1 MSHGTY
7 VHIIAQGNTLFY
19 INYTKEHMKEWTMSC
34 KIRYLDL
41 LMCLYQARKASGY
54 KVLC

>member
-34 KIRYLDL
+34 KI
-41 LMCLYQARKASGY
+41 
-54 KVLC
+54 

>member
-1 MSHGTY
+1 
-7 VHIIAQGNTLFY
+7 
-19 INYTKEHMKEWTMSC
+19 MKECSMSF

-54 KVLC
+54 EVLC